1 MARRPLR
8 GVPLENILLTCPKN
22 KWFVGGKSPKVS
34 SDGVEMG
41 RYQPGPYAKGS
52 RLQGRG
58 GPIHWLPNTTR
69 GTNDYKNA
77 THLIYL
83 YNQYINSNILSFLGA
98 GSVSQDDYALTELI
112 QWVWRSRIRDKK
124 PITLYLPS
132 RRMRNLFLSWLWE
145 DKIPTQILDSVN
157 Q

>member
-8 GVPLENILLTCPKN
+8 DVPLENILLTCPKN
-22 KWFVGGKSPKVS
+22 KWFAGGKSPKVG

-58 GPIHWLPNTTR
+58 GRIHWLPNTTR

-83 YNQYINSNILSFLGA
+83 YNQYINSNILRFLGA

-112 QWVWRSRIRDKK
+112 QWVWRSQIRDKK

-145 DKIPTQILDSVN
+145 DSIPTHILDSVN
-157 Q
+157 R